1 MNQYVNDLEKG
12 ITEKTAKKQA
22 RNIITQ
28 NKFERNI
35 LQIISDSLSRLL
47 NNLRTT
53 HCIGVYFDLKNENYL
68 LRINI
73 CPKKKPD
80 RTFEEDI
87 KKTLKSFYRQ
97 EYVFICD
104 GILRKMK
111 DFAKSFSENNSNS
124 AENIQKASDL
134 CHSLQVIRENDNC
147 YYNGFFQNYISF
159 ILSISNVLTGETFND
174 LQYIRIIISDI
185 LFLKINFKAQFTNI
199 KDYDDIII
207 KIFEKG
213 NKVHPDSKLAFEF
226 RNSNENNNYIGV
238 SQLCSACSLILD
250 SHGFYFSGIL

>member
-1 MNQYVNDLEKG
+1 
-12 ITEKTAKKQA
+12 
-22 RNIITQ
+22 
-28 NKFERNI
+28 
-35 LQIISDSLSRLL
+35 
-47 NNLRTT
+47 
-53 HCIGVYFDLKNENYL
+53 
-68 LRINI
+68 
-73 CPKKKPD
+73 
-80 RTFEEDI
+80 
-87 KKTLKSFYRQ
+87 
-97 EYVFICD
+97 
-104 GILRKMK
+104 MK
-111 DFAKSFSENNSNS
+111 DFAKPFSENKNNS

-147 YYNGFFQNYISF
+147 YYNDFFQNYISF

-207 KIFEKG
+207 KIFKKG